1 MNNFLTKLTEVGTT
15 YVEDR
20 DILLRVKTANFSII
34 ILFFAYLL
42 GGWVVMYY
50 IPQLTL
56 IITFNILC
64 ILLAYVIILT
74 GNHLAGRLFLINT
87 FYLGIAIVHIVS
99 IREDEPPLAVLSI
112 ISTAFWILPWNILSY
127 VKERTS
133 LLITVANGLLSVI
146 LLPFISGWIA
156 PQNINNSIF
165 KEPNLFV
172 LLSFLSAIVNMA
184 SMLIFV
190 SMNENDKRKVENML
204 KEISRQKALTEQANQ
219 ELRASLAEL
228 ETLQASEEV
237 RKKTVMYQAELSD
250 VLRAYSQDLEKACDR
265 AVSLITRYIDANAG
279 ALFLHEEEGNHSF
292 LEMIACYANGRRK
305 YISKKFSISEGLVGQ
320 VFMEKAHIIA
330 NNVPEEHI
338 QITSGLGELT
348 PTHLLI
354 VPMLQNDIVV
364 GVMEFASFRPFDA
377 LIVEMA
383 ERLANVTASII
394 ITTRINQRTQ
404 ELLEQSQQQTEDL
417 RAREEEMRQN
427 MEELAATQEEMARIN
442 DELSNKSIAVNI
454 LLGVVEI
461 GLDGRILSAND
472 NFAEIFGYTKEEL
485 SGMTYADLVPFDLYE
500 KQEYDM
506 WWDSLIEGRVF
517 NANVIRKTKSG
528 KKITLNCCY
537 RSVFSPNN
545 REIIKIMKY
554 CYPVAMQF

>member
-1 MNNFLTKLTEVGTT
+1 MSNFLSKLTEVGTT
-15 YVEDR
+15 YIEDQ
-20 DILLRVKTANFSII
+20 DILMRVKTANFSII
-34 ILFFAYLL
+34 ISFFTYFL
-42 GGWVVMYY
+42 GGSVVMYY
-50 IPQLTL
+50 IPQLTF

-64 ILLAYVIILT
+64 IVFAYVIMFT

-87 FYLGIAIVHIVS
+87 FYLGIAIIHIIS

-112 ISTAFWILPWNILSY
+112 ISTAFWILPWNIFSY
-127 VKERTS
+127 TKERVA
-133 LLITVANGLLSVI
+133 LLFTMANGFLTVV
-146 LLPFISGWIA
+146 LLPFISGWIES
-156 PQNINNSIF
+156 QDVDNSVF
-165 KEPNLFV
+165 KEPAIFI
-172 LLSFLSAIVNMA
+172 LLTFLSAATNLA

-190 SMNENDKRKVENML
+190 RLNENDKRKAEKLL
-204 KEISRQKALTEQANQ
+204 KELNRQKTSAEQTNR

-237 RKKTVMYQAELSD
+237 RKKSILHQAELSD

-265 AVSLITRYIDANAG
+265 AISLITRYIDANAG
-279 ALFLHEEEGNHSF
+279 ALFLHEESDNHSY

-305 YISKKFSISEGLVGQ
+305 YISKKFSISEGLIGQ

-330 NNVPEEHI
+330 NNIPEEHI
-338 QITSGLGELT
+338 QIASGLGELA

-404 ELLEQSQQQTEDL
+404 ELLEQSQHQTEDL

-461 GLDGRILSAND
+461 GIDNRILSAND
-472 NFAEIFGYTKEEL
+472 NFAEIIGYTKEEL
-485 SGMTYADLVPFDLYE
+485 LEMTHADLVPFDVYK
-500 KQEYDM
+500 KQEYEL
-506 WWDSLIEGRVF
+506 WWDSVIAGKIS
-517 NANVIRKTKSG
+517 NGKSIRKTKSG

-537 RSVFSPNN
+537 RPVFSPTN
-545 REIIKIMKY
+545 REVIKIIKY
-554 CYPVAMQF
+554 CYPVTMQF